1 MLLADRCRSLYC
13 DRGRLE
19 CDDDDVNP
27 RPAKAALLL
36 LLLQRQGSLSVQMEG
51 PEGVASTAQSPV
63 LLLGRSRPTV
73 EFRESSERLNLIRAL
88 GRGGAW
94 SGSASGGL

>member
-36 LLLQRQGSLSVQMEG
+36 LLRQGSLSVQMEG
-51 PEGVASTAQSPV
+51 PERVASKAQSPV
-63 LLLGRSRPTV
+63 VWTV
-73 EFRESSERLNLIRAL
+73 EADRRV
-88 GRGGAW
+88 
-94 SGSASGGL
+94 SGVE